1 MFFLINC
8 SNLKNG
14 GGLQVAKSICEQL
27 YQYKNHH
34 FIVVLSTYI
43 NDENISPCEN
53 VEVFKYN
60 IPQNVKS
67 VLCGRDAFLDWLV
80 LEKHVDAV
88 LTVFGPSLWRPRVP
102 HLCGFARAQ
111 LLIGSRF
118 KVQGSRLD
126 NLKTIITYV
135 VWAWGFRRS
144 SNTFYTENAYISN
157 LLPRLI
163 KGARV
168 YTVTN
173 YYNQVFDYPEQWR
186 REIKLPPFNGSTMLT
201 VSSTGIHKNLGIM
214 VPVAEYLGQKLPDFR
229 FRFVL
234 TCKEAPFDLP
244 EHLKKHFVFVGKVD
258 ISECP
263 NLYEQADI
271 MFMPTLM
278 ECFTATY
285 PEAMRMEVPIV
296 TTDLE
301 FARGLCGA
309 AACYYSALDA
319 KAAAEAIY
327 KVATDKEYA
336 QKLVAAGKEQLKKFD
351 NYEQRAEKLVH
362 ILEGMVKP

>member
-67 VLCGRDAFLDWLV
+67 VLCGRDAFLDRLV

-118 KVQGSRLD
+118 KVQD
-126 NLKTIITYV
+126 WII
-135 VWAWGFRRS
+135 
-144 SNTFYTENAYISN
+144 
-157 LLPRLI
+157 
-163 KGARV
+163 
-168 YTVTN
+168 
-173 YYNQVFDYPEQWR
+173 
-186 REIKLPPFNGSTMLT
+186 
-201 VSSTGIHKNLGIM
+201 
-214 VPVAEYLGQKLPDFR
+214 
-229 FRFVL
+229 
-234 TCKEAPFDLP
+234 
-244 EHLKKHFVFVGKVD
+244 
-258 ISECP
+258 
-263 NLYEQADI
+263 
-271 MFMPTLM
+271 
-278 ECFTATY
+278 
-285 PEAMRMEVPIV
+285 
-296 TTDLE
+296 
-301 FARGLCGA
+301 
-309 AACYYSALDA
+309 
-319 KAAAEAIY
+319 
-327 KVATDKEYA
+327 
-336 QKLVAAGKEQLKKFD
+336 
-351 NYEQRAEKLVH
+351 
-362 ILEGMVKP
+362 